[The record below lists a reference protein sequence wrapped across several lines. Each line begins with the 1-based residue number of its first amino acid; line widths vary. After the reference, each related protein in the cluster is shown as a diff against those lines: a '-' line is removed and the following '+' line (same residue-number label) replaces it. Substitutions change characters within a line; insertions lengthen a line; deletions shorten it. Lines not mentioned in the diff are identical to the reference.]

1 MSSSQIGIFFKDVLI
16 WLLQLLT
23 QLQCLHR
30 QTYWKSMSQV
40 DTKWA
45 SPTEES
51 NVNKAR
57 HHHFQVTLVYDTK
70 KQDLCVLLTSI
81 NTHVCTLRSV
91 RISHSLSLLLL
102 RPSGLPLLLMATSRS
117 RVTHIRFHQILVFL
131 CEACVPL
138 ESRTTVLLL
147 SMLFAGHLA
156 WDGFPADIRGVE
168 RSGWFIA
175 AMNISEALFL
185 VRG

>member
-1 MSSSQIGIFFKDVLI
+1 MSSSQIGIFFKDALI
-16 WLLQLLT
+16 RLLQLLT
-23 QLQCLHR
+23 QLQCLHK

-57 HHHFQVTLVYDTK
+57 HHHFQVTLVYNTS

-81 NTHVCTLRSV
+81 NTYVCTLRSV
-91 RISHSLSLLLL
+91 RISHSLSLLLF
-102 RPSGLPLLLMATSRS
+102 RPAGLSLLLFRSLTSRS

-131 CEACVPL
+131 CEACVTL
-138 ESRTTVLLL
+138 ESRTAMLLL
-147 SMLFAGHLA
+147 SKLFAGHLA

-168 RSGWFIA
+168 RSG
-175 AMNISEALFL
+175 
-185 VRG
+185 